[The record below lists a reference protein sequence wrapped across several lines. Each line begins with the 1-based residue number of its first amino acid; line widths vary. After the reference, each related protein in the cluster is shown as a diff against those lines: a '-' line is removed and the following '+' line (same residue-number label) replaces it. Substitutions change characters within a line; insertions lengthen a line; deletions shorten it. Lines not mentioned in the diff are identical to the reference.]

1 MKSINK
7 FLTMLAALLLTASSL
22 FSAATVF
29 AAGTT
34 TTSVTVHK
42 LLATDGDMDKIANE
56 LETGNYA
63 GNKVGVLPANAKEI
77 AGVKF
82 VWTNTNNE
90 IIDENGQTLGVNIDP
105 QTFKLSGAM
114 PATAMKKLTEAEGAK
129 FNTANLPAAKYKIYE
144 IHSLSTYVGEDGA
157 TLTGSKAV
165 PIEIE
170 LPLNDVVD
178 AHVYPKNTEAKP
190 KIDKDF
196 KGKANPDTPRVDKDT
211 PVNHQVGDV
220 VEYEIV
226 TKIPALANYATA
238 NWSDRMTEGLAFN
251 KGTVKVTVDD
261 VALEAGDYAL
271 TEVATG
277 FDLKLTDAGLAKVND
292 QNAEKTV
299 KITYSAT
306 LNDKAIVEVPESN
319 DVTFNYGNN
328 PDHGNTPKPNKP
340 NENGDLTLTKT
351 WVDATGAP
359 IPAGAEATFDLVNAQ
374 TGKVVQT
381 VTLTTDKNTV
391 TVNGLDKNTEYKFV
405 ERSIKGYSADYQEI
419 TTAGEIA
426 VKNWKDENP
435 KPLDPTEPKVVT
447 YGKKFVKVN
456 DKDNRLAGAEFVIAN
471 ADNAGQYLA
480 RKADKVSQEEKQLV
494 VTTKDALDRAVA
506 AYNALTAQQQTQQEK
521 EKVDKAQAAYNAAV
535 IAANNAFE
543 WVADKDNENVVKLV
557 SDAQGRFEI
566 TGLLAGTYYLEE
578 TKQPAGYA
586 LLTSRQKFE
595 VTATSYSA
603 TGQGIEYTAGS
614 GKDDATKVVNK
625 KITIPQTGGIG
636 TIIFAVAGAVIMGIA
651 VYAYVKNNKDEDQL
665 A

>member
-77 AGVKF
+77 AGVMF

-456 DKDNRLAGAEFVIAN
+456 DKDNR
-471 ADNAGQYLA
+471 
-480 RKADKVSQEEKQLV
+480 
-494 VTTKDALDRAVA
+494 
-506 AYNALTAQQQTQQEK
+506 
-521 EKVDKAQAAYNAAV
+521 
-535 IAANNAFE
+535 
-543 WVADKDNENVVKLV
+543 
-557 SDAQGRFEI
+557 
-566 TGLLAGTYYLEE
+566 
-578 TKQPAGYA
+578 
-586 LLTSRQKFE
+586 
-595 VTATSYSA
+595 
-603 TGQGIEYTAGS
+603 
-614 GKDDATKVVNK
+614 
-625 KITIPQTGGIG
+625 
-636 TIIFAVAGAVIMGIA
+636 
-651 VYAYVKNNKDEDQL
+651 
-665 A
+665 